1 MLFDRFWY
9 EKREENQRRIRITNQ
24 MKQADGEETN
34 ENLKSVRNKIY
45 KQSNG
50 LTQPS
55 YERNSRRKTDSLR
68 NFVGGRAR
76 DSHKSSSVEKSQN
89 SFCKNSSNSDEY
101 NQ

>member
-50 LTQPS
+50 LT
-55 YERNSRRKTDSLR
+55 
-68 NFVGGRAR
+68 
-76 DSHKSSSVEKSQN
+76 
-89 SFCKNSSNSDEY
+89 
-101 NQ
+101 